1 MDTRTDAYR
10 TGGAWES
17 GAVMQPPP
25 RLYDYETDGA
35 EIYRQSFAMIRK
47 ESDLSRF
54 DPEQETVAV
63 RIIHAAGDTG
73 VASDIAF
80 HPNLVSAARRAL
92 EAGAPILTD
101 ATMIST
107 GITRRRLPAA
117 NEVHCLLRDERVTDL
132 ATRWGTTRSAAA
144 VSLWG
149 DLLDGAVVAI
159 GNAPTALFHLLDLV
173 ADGGPRPAA
182 VVGVPVGF
190 VGSAESK
197 VALEESDLPWLTVR
211 GRRGGSAMAVAA
223 INALAQERE
232 LP

>member
-1 MDTRTDAYR
+1 
-10 TGGAWES
+10 
-17 GAVMQPPP
+17 MQPPP
-25 RLYDYETDGA
+25 RLYDYETDGT
-35 EIYRQSFAMIRK
+35 EIYRRSFAMIRE
-47 ESDLSRF
+47 ESDLTGF
-54 DPEQETVAV
+54 DTEQEIVAV

-80 HPNLVSAARRAL
+80 HPDLVPAAREAL

-107 GITRRRLPAA
+107 GITRRRLPAD
-117 NEVHCLLRDERVTDL
+117 NEIHCLLHDERVADL
-132 ATRWGTTRSAAA
+132 AMQWGTTRSAAA
-144 VSLWG
+144 VSLW
-149 DLLDGAVVAI
+149 DELLEGAVVAI

-197 VALEESDLPWLTVR
+197 AALEESNIPWLTVR

-223 INALAQERE
+223 INALAQKRE